1 MVGTSHTRPVRLSM
15 CTCRK
20 GDGQTEGVQ
29 ADSPAASRGDRQ
41 RTACRWQVVCLPGR
55 SCRDRSARQRRS
67 VGLVQ
72 HLCAQR
78 AAAGTQRRSS
88 RRLRRHSNLSQQSR
102 ADEGAARRTSRRDV
116 LHCAAAATG
125 SDGSAAQIAV
135 AKLACR
141 KPALSRA
148 TRQRDQRPRRR
159 KRGPRQTRRRAQA
172 PNLARRGP
180 CAAPGLRRRRSA
192 SW

>member
-1 MVGTSHTRPVRLSM
+1 M

-67 VGLVQ
+67 VGLVE

-88 RRLRRHSNLSQQSR
+88 RRLRRHSSLSPQSR

-125 SDGSAAQIAV
+125 SDGGAARIPV
-135 AKLACR
+135 AKSACR

-159 KRGPRQTRRRAQA
+159 ER
-172 PNLARRGP
+172 
-180 CAAPGLRRRRSA
+180 AAPDAAKSSSAESGSSWPVCGAGPAPSEKRLRVRKSA
-192 SW
+192 G